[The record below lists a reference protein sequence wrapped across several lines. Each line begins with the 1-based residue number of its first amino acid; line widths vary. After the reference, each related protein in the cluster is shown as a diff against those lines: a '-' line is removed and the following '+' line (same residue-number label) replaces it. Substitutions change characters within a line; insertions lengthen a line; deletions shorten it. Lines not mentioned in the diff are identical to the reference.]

1 MLSQTLRF
9 IFGEYIERSFCVYF
23 SATCMLI
30 NSFVKKKI
38 FVNIKMY
45 IARTM
50 CTDIRNLLL
59 YTDVNMVCV

>member
-30 NSFVKKKI
+30 NSFVKKI
-38 FVNIKMY
+38 FVNIKMN

>member
-30 NSFVKKKI
+30 NSFVKKN
-38 FVNIKMY
+38 FVKIKMY